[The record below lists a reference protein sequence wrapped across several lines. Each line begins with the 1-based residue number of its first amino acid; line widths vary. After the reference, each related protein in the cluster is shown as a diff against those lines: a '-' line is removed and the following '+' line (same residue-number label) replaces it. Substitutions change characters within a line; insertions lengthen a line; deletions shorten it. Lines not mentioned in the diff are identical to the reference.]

1 MIMIPA
7 FMQQQLLEQGGVGP
21 EPLDSPAPSSLA
33 ASTLVLPGVK
43 SSHMTAQS
51 AEQSA
56 DMTADAIAMKRG
68 NKNKR
73 KRWDS
78 KKIQKKPA
86 RMKGRRPWG
95 RPAAVIASRGMPAS
109 DREELNTFLQKHSLH
124 AAAIQID
131 LPTKVPRWGSAEL
144 FEGDCILFS
153 ALVCSTC
160 EPSWSSL
167 THPLSDTFLNT
178 TPTSKTMLRET
189 HQLLD
194 VFLNVFQHVSN
205 ALESR

>member
-1 MIMIPA
+1 MIMIPP
-7 FMQQQLLEQGGVGP
+7 FMQEHLLEQGGVGL
-21 EPLDSPAPSSLA
+21 EPLYRAGPSSLA

-56 DMTADAIAMKRG
+56 DMTADAIAMKRE

-86 RMKGRRPWG
+86 RMKGR
-95 RPAAVIASRGMPAS
+95 PAAVIARGMPAS

-124 AAAIQID
+124 ASAIQID
-131 LPTKVPRWGSAEL
+131 LPTKVPSWGSAEL

-167 THPLSDTFLNT
+167 THPMSQ
-178 TPTSKTMLRET
+178 ML
-189 HQLLD
+189 
-194 VFLNVFQHVSN
+194 
-205 ALESR
+205 

>member
-21 EPLDSPAPSSLA
+21 EPLYSPAPSSLA
-33 ASTLVLPGVK
+33 ASTLILSGVK

-73 KRWDS
+73 KHS
-78 KKIQKKPA
+78 KTIQKKPA
-86 RMKGRRPWG
+86 RMKGR
-95 RPAAVIASRGMPAS
+95 PAAVIAEESSRGMPAS
-109 DREELNTFLQKHSLH
+109 DREEMKTFLQKHSLH

-205 ALESR
+205 A

>member
-21 EPLDSPAPSSLA
+21 EPLYRAGPSSLA
-33 ASTLVLPGVK
+33 ASTLVLSGK
-43 SSHMTAQS
+43 SSHMTDMTADAIADMTADTTADMT

-56 DMTADAIAMKRG
+56 DMTADAIAMKRE

-86 RMKGRRPWG
+86 RMKG

-124 AAAIQID
+124 ASAIQID
-131 LPTKVPRWGSAEL
+131 LPTKVPSWGSAEL

-167 THPLSDTFLNT
+167 THPMSQ
-178 TPTSKTMLRET
+178 ML
-189 HQLLD
+189 
-194 VFLNVFQHVSN
+194 
-205 ALESR
+205 

>member
-1 MIMIPA
+1 MIPA
-7 FMQQQLLEQGGVGP
+7 FMQRQLLEQGRVGGMHSPP
-21 EPLDSPAPSSLA
+21 EPLYSPAPSSLA
-33 ASTLVLPGVK
+33 ASTLLLSEVK
-43 SSHMTAQS
+43 SSHMT
-51 AEQSA
+51 
-56 DMTADAIAMKRG
+56 
-68 NKNKR
+68 
-73 KRWDS
+73 
-78 KKIQKKPA
+78 IQKKPA
-86 RMKGRRPWG
+86 RMKGRP
-95 RPAAVIASRGMPAS
+95 AVIAEESSRGMPAS
-109 DREELNTFLQKHSLH
+109 DREELKTFLQKHTLH

-153 ALVCSTC
+153 VLVCSTC
-160 EPSWSSL
+160 EPNWSSL

-205 ALESR
+205 A

>member
-7 FMQQQLLEQGGVGP
+7 FMQRQLLEQGGVGGVHSPP
-21 EPLDSPAPSSLA
+21 EPLYSPAPSSLA
-33 ASTLVLPGVK
+33 ASTLLLSGVK
-43 SSHMTAQS
+43 SSHMT
-51 AEQSA
+51 
-56 DMTADAIAMKRG
+56 
-68 NKNKR
+68 
-73 KRWDS
+73 
-78 KKIQKKPA
+78 IQKKPA

-124 AAAIQID
+124 APAIQID
-131 LPTKVPRWGSAEL
+131 LPTKVPSWGSAEL

-167 THPLSDTFLNT
+167 THPMSQ
-178 TPTSKTMLRET
+178 ML
-189 HQLLD
+189 
-194 VFLNVFQHVSN
+194 
-205 ALESR
+205 

>member
-1 MIMIPA
+1 MIMIPP
-7 FMQQQLLEQGGVGP
+7 FMQEHLLEQGGVGL
-21 EPLDSPAPSSLA
+21 EPLYRAGPSSLA
-33 ASTLVLPGVK
+33 ASTLVLSGK
-43 SSHMTAQS
+43 SSTADAIADMTADTTADMT

-56 DMTADAIAMKRG
+56 DMTADAIAMKRE

-86 RMKGRRPWG
+86 RMKG

-124 AAAIQID
+124 ASAIQID
-131 LPTKVPRWGSAEL
+131 LPKKVPSWGSAEL

-167 THPLSDTFLNT
+167 THFL
-178 TPTSKTMLRET
+178 T
-189 HQLLD
+189 H
-194 VFLNVFQHVSN
+194 F
-205 ALESR
+205 

>member
-1 MIMIPA
+1 
-7 FMQQQLLEQGGVGP
+7 
-21 EPLDSPAPSSLA
+21 
-33 ASTLVLPGVK
+33 
-43 SSHMTAQS
+43 
-51 AEQSA
+51 
-56 DMTADAIAMKRG
+56 
-68 NKNKR
+68 
-73 KRWDS
+73 
-78 KKIQKKPA
+78 
-86 RMKGRRPWG
+86 
-95 RPAAVIASRGMPAS
+95 MPVS
-109 DREELNTFLQKHSLH
+109 DREELNAFLQKHSLH

-153 ALVCSTC
+153 AF
-160 EPSWSSL
+160 

>member
-21 EPLDSPAPSSLA
+21 EPLYSPAPSSLA
-33 ASTLVLPGVK
+33 ASTLILSGVK
-43 SSHMTAQS
+43 SSHMTPQS

-78 KKIQKKPA
+78 KKIQKKS
-86 RMKGRRPWG
+86 
-95 RPAAVIASRGMPAS
+95 AAVIASRGMPAS

-124 AAAIQID
+124 AATIQID
-131 LPTKVPRWGSAEL
+131 LPTKVPRWASAKL
-144 FEGDCILFS
+144 FEGFH
-153 ALVCSTC
+153 
-160 EPSWSSL
+160 L
-167 THPLSDTFLNT
+167 T
-178 TPTSKTMLRET
+178 
-189 HQLLD
+189 
-194 VFLNVFQHVSN
+194 
-205 ALESR
+205 

>member
-7 FMQQQLLEQGGVGP
+7 FMQRQLLEQGGVGP
-21 EPLDSPAPSSLA
+21 EPLYSPAPSSLA
-33 ASTLVLPGVK
+33 ASTLILSGVK

-68 NKNKR
+68 NKSKR

-124 AAAIQID
+124 ASAIQID
-131 LPTKVPRWGSAEL
+131 LPTKVPSWGSAEL

-167 THPLSDTFLNT
+167 THPMSQ
-178 TPTSKTMLRET
+178 ML
-189 HQLLD
+189 
-194 VFLNVFQHVSN
+194 
-205 ALESR
+205 

>member
-21 EPLDSPAPSSLA
+21 EPLYNSPAPSSLA
-33 ASTLVLPGVK
+33 ASTLVLSGVK

-95 RPAAVIASRGMPAS
+95 RPAAVIAEESSRGMPAS
-109 DREELNTFLQKHSLH
+109 DREEMKTFLQKHSLH

-167 THPLSDTFLNT
+167 THFL
-178 TPTSKTMLRET
+178 T
-189 HQLLD
+189 H
-194 VFLNVFQHVSN
+194 F
-205 ALESR
+205 

>member
-7 FMQQQLLEQGGVGP
+7 FMQRQLLEQGAVGWMHSPP
-21 EPLDSPAPSSLA
+21 EPLYSPAPSSLA
-33 ASTLVLPGVK
+33 ASTLILSGVK
-43 SSHMTAQS
+43 SSQTAQS

-56 DMTADAIAMKRG
+56 DMTADAIAMQRG
-68 NKNKR
+68 NQIKR

-78 KKIQKKPA
+78 KTIQKKPA

-124 AAAIQID
+124 APAIQID
-131 LPTKVPRWGSAEL
+131 LPTKVPSWGSAEL

-167 THPLSDTFLNT
+167 THPMSQ
-178 TPTSKTMLRET
+178 ML
-189 HQLLD
+189 
-194 VFLNVFQHVSN
+194 
-205 ALESR
+205 